1 MLGMAI
7 TPFYRGENWGTESLY
22 NREHLMNIYS
32 LLKKIFSQKIIVV
45 NNQLLGIKIKKLV
58 IS

>member
-1 MLGMAI
+1 MAI

-32 LLKKIFSQKIIVV
+32 LLKKYLVRK
-45 NNQLLGIKIKKLV
+45 LL
-58 IS
+58 